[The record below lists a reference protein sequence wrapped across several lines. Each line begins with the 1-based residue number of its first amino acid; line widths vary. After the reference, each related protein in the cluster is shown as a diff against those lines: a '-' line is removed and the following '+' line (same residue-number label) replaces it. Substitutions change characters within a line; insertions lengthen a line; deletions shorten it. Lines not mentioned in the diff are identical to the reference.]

1 MAANARTKEDVMRRL
16 ALLGAAALI
25 VAALAPTDASAQR
38 GRGIAVGGG
47 VVRGAA
53 IGRGVGIGGG
63 GYAIRSA
70 AVGPRYGIRG
80 GVGWVGRPGLRRAWG
95 LPIIAAGIAAAS
107 YGYGYGYGYGYDPGY
122 GYSAGYDGCVGWDG
136 YQWVSVCY
144 QPPPLAGGGQ
154 YLAPY

>member
-1 MAANARTKEDVMRRL
+1 MRRL
-16 ALLGAAALI
+16 VLLGAVALI

-53 IGRGVGIGGG
+53 IGRGVGIGRGVAIGRGVGIGGG

-70 AVGPRYGIRG
+70 AIGPRYGIRG
-80 GVGWVGRPGLRRAWG
+80 GVGWVGRPGLRWRAWG
-95 LPIIAAGIAAAS
+95 LPIVAAGIAAAS
-107 YGYGYGYGYGYDPGY
+107 YGYGYGYGYDSGY
-122 GYSAGYDGCVGWDG
+122 GYSAGYDGCVAWDG